1 MIVLEVR
8 RAVPPGGGWCCYCK
22 GVCGNLWGF
31 GYVFSVWVL
40 VTWEC
45 VLHEKFIWKFPYI
58 WCTFL
63 YIHYKVLYKLGIND
77 IVHK

>member
-40 VTWEC
+40 VTWES
-45 VLHEKFIWKFPYI
+45 VLHEKFI
-58 WCTFL
+58 
-63 YIHYKVLYKLGIND
+63 
-77 IVHK
+77 